1 VGKKDANGKA
11 PPSTQFCCKPKA
23 VLIYRFIYLFIYLFI
38 LMKSGGWDE
47 ETGTEKLS
55 DFYMNQPASEPLPGL
70 LTGYSNLPTHTDRS

>member
-1 VGKKDANGKA
+1 
-11 PPSTQFCCKPKA
+11 
-23 VLIYRFIYLFIYLFI
+23 
-38 LMKSGGWDE
+38 MKSGGWDE